1 MVIRRFSLVFTLVL
15 LWTSQTKSQDVIFKL
30 KQKYNL
36 SSKATVS
43 HLSSLNELLTSE
55 QVQAQR
61 IFPSHAVIRKA
72 ELNQGMIDLSG
83 MFTIKTA
90 NLEQANELLLKL
102 KKDSHLEYA
111 EIAPDNQLI
120 YQTNDTANYRQWYLA
135 SVRAF
140 EAWDIE
146 QGDTSV
152 FIAITDTGSD
162 TDHDDFTEAAY
173 RNHNDPIN
181 GVDDDGDGFVD
192 NYFGWDTGN
201 NDGTVDSDNVNSHGM
216 FVAGIASAATDNVT
230 GISGC
235 GFNTRIM
242 TVKIDNFSGQLVG
255 AYQGVVYAA
264 DQGAPIINCSWGS
277 YTFTQFAQ
285 DVINY
290 AAINKGALIICGAG
304 NGPFGVPDPS
314 GVETKFYPA
323 AYENAIAVGSLEPGD
338 TVKKSSNFGYWLD
351 IFAPGGKMYTTNA
364 AGGYDISGGT
374 SMAAPVVAGAAALIK
389 SQNPSFTAK
398 QIEERL
404 INSAVSVEGVNDN
417 KYQNKMGAGKV
428 DFYNAVANDSL
439 PGIRME
445 NIQYSN
451 GRNANILPGDSIL
464 ISGEFFNYLE
474 PSDAITIS
482 IEELN
487 GNAQPLI
494 DQIGLSALGSL
505 AKSDNFQNPFIFKL
519 NPSLGTNQELEFRLR
534 ISSTNYEKTQYFSTV
549 INSDYLNMS
558 NNELTV
564 TVGSDAS
571 FGYTGATN
579 LGDGVRFQDGSSIL
593 YEGGLV
599 MGNSS
604 SYLLS
609 RFRGSTGTDTD
620 FRPLSLV
627 REVSYTQAESASAG
641 TFDEGN
647 FSSNPRLKIEQT
659 NYFYD
664 STYTENALLVNYQI
678 NNVSSGPVNGFYVG
692 LIADWDIIDYTRN
705 RVFYDDARKMGVS
718 GSIDTSLVAGLMAI
732 SHPLLAKHY
741 AIDNQDAGAG
751 GVDLS
756 GGFDRAEKF
765 NVLLGGRDSA
775 GFHIANG
782 ADILDVIS
790 MGPFDIPSDSML
802 SVTFAILVENNL
814 NALQEAA
821 DSAISIYNNFPIGL
835 NETVDSDISYSLYPN
850 PAEGFLNIELRN
862 EQAGI
867 KEIEVYTIQGERLLI
882 DRFQNGRIH
891 RLNLQSLKSGVYLI
905 RLLGENSLIQDKFV
919 ISKP

>member
-1 MVIRRFSLVFTLVL
+1 MVNPRFSYLFVLIL
-15 LWTSQTKSQDVIFKL
+15 LWTSEVNAQDVIFKL
-30 KQKYNL
+30 KQRYNL
-36 SSKATVS
+36 SSKATVG
-43 HLSSLNELLTSE
+43 HIPSLNQLMSSQQLKAE
-55 QVQAQR
+55 R
-61 IFPSHAVIRKA
+61 IFPKHSAMRKA
-72 ELNQGMIDLSG
+72 ELDQGMVDLSG
-83 MFTIKTA
+83 MFIVKTSGW
-90 NLEQANELLLKL
+90 EEANELLLKL
-102 KKDSHLEYA
+102 KKDHHLEYA
-111 EIAPDNQLI
+111 EIAPENQLI
-120 YQTNDTANYRQWYLA
+120 YQPNDTANYRQWYLA

-162 TDHDDFTEAAY
+162 TDHDDFIEAAY

-181 GVDDDGDGFVD
+181 GTDDDGDGFVD

-201 NDGTVDSDNVNSHGM
+201 NDATVDSDYGQSHGM
-216 FVAGIASAATDNVT
+216 SVAGIASSATDNIT

-242 TVKIDNFSGQLVG
+242 TVKIDDFSGRLVG

-277 YTFTQFAQ
+277 YSFSQFAQ
-285 DVINY
+285 DIINY
-290 AAINKGALIICGAG
+290 AAINRGALIICGAG
-304 NGPFGVPDPS
+304 NGPFNVPDPS
-314 GVETKFYPA
+314 GVESKFYPA
-323 AYENAIAVGSLEPGD
+323 AYENAMAVGSLIQND

-351 IFAPGGKMYTTNA
+351 IFAPGEDMWSTNA
-364 AGGYDISGGT
+364 SGGYRNNGGT

-404 INSAVSVEGVNDN
+404 INSAVNVEGVNDS
-417 KYQNKMGAGKV
+417 KYQDKMGAGKV

-464 ISGEFFNYLE
+464 IGGEFINYLE
-474 PSDAITIS
+474 PSDLISIT

-487 GNAQPLI
+487 GNAQPLV
-494 DQIGLSALGSL
+494 DQIGLSPLGTL
-505 AKSDNFQNPFIFKL
+505 GKTDNFQNPFIFRL
-519 NPSLGTNQELEFRLR
+519 DPSLGTNQELEFRLR
-534 ISSTNYEKTQYFSTV
+534 ISATNYEKIQYFSTV

-558 NNELTV
+558 NDELTI

-579 LGDGVRFQDGSSIL
+579 LGDGVRFQGGSSIM
-593 YEGGLV
+593 YEGGLM

-604 SYLLS
+604 TYLLS
-609 RFRGSTGTDTD
+609 RFRGSAGTDTD

-641 TFDEGN
+641 TFDDGN
-647 FSSNPRLKIEQT
+647 FSSNPRLQIEQT

-664 STYTENALLVNYQI
+664 STYTENALLINYQI
-678 NNVSSGPVNGFYVG
+678 NNVSGGPINGLYVG

-705 RVFYDDARKMGVS
+705 QVFYDDARKMGVS
-718 GSIDTSLVAGLMAI
+718 SSIDTSLVAGLMAI
-732 SHPLLAKHY
+732 SHPSLAKHY

-756 GGFDRAEKF
+756 DGFERSEKF

-775 GFHIANG
+775 GFHIPNG
-782 ADILDVIS
+782 ADILDAIS
-790 MGPFDIPSDSML
+790 MGPFNIPPDSLL
-802 SVTFAILVENNL
+802 SVTFAILVENEL
-814 NALQEAA
+814 SDLQEAA
-821 DSAISIYNNFPIGL
+821 DSALSIYNRFPIGI
-835 NETVDSDISYSLYPN
+835 NEQTDLEFQYSLYPN
-850 PAEGFLNIELRN
+850 PAEGILNIQVDANPLET
-862 EQAGI
+862 I
-867 KEIEVYTIQGERLLI
+867 EIEVYNIQGKLVLS
-882 DRFQNGRIH
+882 DRFQDGQIH
-891 RLNLQSLKSGVYLI
+891 QLNVQSLKSGVYLI

-919 ISKP
+919 VSKP